1 MGLYTKLAENIDEV
15 DVIIAGGNP
24 RLLPQLRSLSK
35 LTLPQVARQ
44 LAS

>member
-24 RLLPQLRSLSK
+24 RLLPQSRSLSK
-35 LTLPQVARQ
+35 LTIPQVARR
-44 LAS
+44 LAL